1 MIAEQARFAM
11 AKIARLPPLGA
22 TSCSRPGWQRHNVA
36 MPSFDATDRAILDR
50 LQTDGRIPNIE
61 LAEAVS
67 LSPSACLRRLRA
79 LEQDGVI
86 AGYRAELDRERLG
99 LQMTIFVQL
108 RVNRHAHETSSRVE
122 EALNAI
128 PAVVASYLIS
138 GEADLLVEVAAPSLA
153 AYERILLDQLLTI
166 PHVIDARSTFAIRTF
181 KSRGPLP
188 LDALS

>member
-1 MIAEQARFAM
+1 M
-11 AKIARLPPLGA
+11 AA
-22 TSCSRPGWQRHNVA
+22 
-36 MPSFDATDRAILDR
+36 FDDTDRAILTR

-61 LAEAVS
+61 LADAVN

-86 AGYRAELDRERLG
+86 AGYRAELDREKLG

-108 RVNRHAHETSSRVE
+108 RVDRHAHQTSTRVE

-128 PAVVASYLIS
+128 PSVVASYLIS
-138 GEADLLVEVAAPSLA
+138 GEADLLVEIAAPSLA

-188 LDALS
+188 LP